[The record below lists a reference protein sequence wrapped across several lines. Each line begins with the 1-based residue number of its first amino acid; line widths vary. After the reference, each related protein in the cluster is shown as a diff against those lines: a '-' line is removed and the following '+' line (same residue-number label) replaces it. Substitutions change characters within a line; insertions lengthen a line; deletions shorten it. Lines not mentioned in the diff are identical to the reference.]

1 MPAIG
6 AQGWVLATV
15 IAVVLIVLAVVAT
28 AVVQS
33 RRRSARQPTAGPLA
47 PEPLATPDGRVEPAG
62 RLVQSGP
69 PLSTPTLEPAGGAT
83 ALQPVGSATTMQ
95 PVGGVATPE
104 SADRPESEG
113 GKTPS
118 EVASTEARPESVVS
132 GPASRPT
139 DGEARAP
146 WPDGGGAD
154 SALAALDSGRFVTSL
169 PEQGGTGRQP
179 GRPVEPPPAD
189 TAPPS
194 IGTEQPAESE
204 RPAQPEPDRE
214 AGQAATGQAE
224 PATGQA
230 GQAATGQAEPA
241 TGQAGPAT
249 SPESPPPAEPA
260 RPRKAPPDA
269 PSRKPKPADAKATGP
284 SSGKAGRS

>member
-230 GQAATGQAEPA
+230 EPATGQAEPA
-241 TGQAGPAT
+241 P

-260 RPRKAPPDA
+260 QPPKAPPAA
-269 PSRKPKPADAKATGP
+269 PSRQPKPADAKATGT
-284 SSGKAGRS
+284 SSGKAGQS